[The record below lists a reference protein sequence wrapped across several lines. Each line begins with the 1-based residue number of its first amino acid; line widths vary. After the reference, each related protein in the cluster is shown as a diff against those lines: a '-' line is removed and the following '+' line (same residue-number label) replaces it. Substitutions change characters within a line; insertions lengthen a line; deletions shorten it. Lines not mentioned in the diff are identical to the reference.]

1 MLRRHAGIAVPFVSL
16 GGLMAG
22 AWRAKQARLAV
33 NQEAKRESA
42 MSSSIVRA
50 TCLLALVTLLG
61 AASAQSPPSVPDTIE
76 GHLAAGKSAAGGRD
90 NTPDF
95 YGLVTALC
103 VAPQHG
109 ALPPDAPAPRED
121 PNRKATYMQPK
132 KAFDDVYW
140 MGTES
145 VSAWLLTSSDGYIL
159 YDTANVYD
167 AEDVLVGGMQ
177 KLGLDPARVKYVI
190 VSHGHR
196 GESGGAYLFQSRYG
210 AHIVTADWDLIEASL
225 YGYPTGKPKRD
236 IVATDA
242 MKITL
247 GDRTVTLYLTPGHTP
262 GTISGIFQVHD
273 HGKPLTVVYSG
284 GTEFNFP
291 NDVAH
296 FDQYLASERRLAG
309 LAAAAG
315 ATVIIN
321 NQSQFNGAADKLR
334 ILADRQ
340 AGERH
345 PLDVGREAVARYFR
359 IEDECAQAQRLK
371 VIAGQSS
378 H

>member
-1 MLRRHAGIAVPFVSL
+1 MRHTACLFS
-16 GGLMAG
+16 
-22 AWRAKQARLAV
+22 
-33 NQEAKRESA
+33 
-42 MSSSIVRA
+42 
-50 TCLLALVTLLG
+50 LLALM
-61 AASAQSPPSVPDTIE
+61 ASAGAQAAETVPDTIE
-76 GHLAAGKSAAGGRD
+76 GHLAAGKNAAGGRD

-95 YGLVTALC
+95 YGLVTAIC
-103 VAPQHG
+103 VAPLRG
-109 ALPPDAPAPRED
+109 APAPDAPAPRD
-121 PNRKATYMQPK
+121 DSNRRATYMQPK
-132 KAFDDVYW
+132 KAFDDVYRL
-140 MGTES
+140 GTES

-167 AEDVLVGGMQ
+167 AEDVLVGGME
-177 KLGLDPARVKYVI
+177 KLGLDPAKVKYVI

-210 AHIVTADWDLIEASL
+210 AHVVTGDWDLIDGSL

-236 IVATDA
+236 IVATDG

-247 GDRTVTLYLTPGHTP
+247 GDRTVTLYETPGHTP

-273 HGKPLTVVYSG
+273 RGRPLTVVYSG

-296 FDQYLASERRLAG
+296 FDQYLASERKLAS
-309 LAAAAG
+309 LAAAAN
-315 ATVIIN
+315 ATVVIN

-334 ILADRQ
+334 MLGDRKP
-340 AGERH
+340 GERH
-345 PLDVGREAVARYFR
+345 PLEVGAEAVARYFG

-371 VIAGQSS
+371 VIASGP
-378 H
+378 

>member
-1 MLRRHAGIAVPFVSL
+1 M
-16 GGLMAG
+16 
-22 AWRAKQARLAV
+22 
-33 NQEAKRESA
+33 ESA
-42 MSSSIVRA
+42 MQRPMRKA
-50 TCLLALVTLLG
+50 MYLLAVAALVG
-61 AASAQSPPSVPDTIE
+61 SAHAQSPGSVPDTIE
-76 GHLAAGKSAAGGRD
+76 GHLAAGKKAAGGRD

-95 YGLVTALC
+95 YGLVTAIC
-103 VAPQHG
+103 VAPQRG
-109 ALPPDAPAPRED
+109 APALDAPAPRED

-140 MGTES
+140 LGTES
-145 VSAWLLTSSDGYIL
+145 TSAWLLTSDNGYIL
-159 YDTANVYD
+159 YDTAYVYD
-167 AEDVLVGGMQ
+167 AEDVLIGGMQ
-177 KLGLDPARVKYVI
+177 KLGLDPAKVKYVI

-210 AHIVTADWDLIEASL
+210 ARIVTVDWDLIESSL

-236 IVATDA
+236 IVATDG
-242 MKITL
+242 MKVTV

-273 HGKPLTVVYSG
+273 QGKPLTVVYSG
-284 GTEFNFP
+284 GTEFNFE

-296 FDQYLASERRLAG
+296 FDQYLDSERRLAS
-309 LAAAAG
+309 LATAAG
-315 ATVIIN
+315 ATIIIN

-340 AGERH
+340 PGERH
-345 PLDVGREAVARYFR
+345 PLNVGSEAVARYFR

-371 VIAGQSS
+371 VIAGQSD

>member
-1 MLRRHAGIAVPFVSL
+1 
-16 GGLMAG
+16 
-22 AWRAKQARLAV
+22 
-33 NQEAKRESA
+33 
-42 MSSSIVRA
+42 MSMRKA
-50 TCLLALVTLLG
+50 LCLLALVTL
-61 AASAQSPPSVPDTIE
+61 ADSAHAQSPVSMPDTIE
-76 GHLAAGKSAAGGRD
+76 GRSVESHLAAGKNAAGGRD

-95 YGLVTALC
+95 YGLVTAIC
-103 VAPQHG
+103 VAPQRG
-109 ALPPDAPAPRED
+109 APAPDAPAPHED

-132 KAFDDVYW
+132 KAFDDLYW
-140 MGTES
+140 MGTEG
-145 VSAWLLTSSDGYIL
+145 VSAWLLTSNDGYIL

-167 AEDVLVGGMQ
+167 AEDVLVGGMR
-177 KLGLDPARVKYVI
+177 KLGLDPAKVKYVI

-210 AHIVTADWDLIEASL
+210 ARIVTADWDLIEGSL

-236 IVATDA
+236 IAATDG
-242 MKITL
+242 MKVTV
-247 GDRTVTLYLTPGHTP
+247 GNRTVTLYLTPGHTP
-262 GTISGIFQVHD
+262 GTISGIFQVLD
-273 HGKPLTVVYSG
+273 QGKPLTVVYSG

-296 FDQYLASERRLAG
+296 FDQYLASERRLAS

-315 ATVIIN
+315 ATIIIN

-340 AGERH
+340 PGERH
-345 PLDVGREAVARYFR
+345 PLNVGAEAVARYFK

-371 VIAGQSS
+371 VIAGQSD

>member
-1 MLRRHAGIAVPFVSL
+1 
-16 GGLMAG
+16 
-22 AWRAKQARLAV
+22 
-33 NQEAKRESA
+33 
-42 MSSSIVRA
+42 MSIRKTVY
-50 TCLLALVTLLG
+50 LPILVALLG
-61 AASAQSPPSVPDTIE
+61 SAHAQSVRSVPTTIE

-95 YGLVTALC
+95 YGLVTAIC
-103 VAPQHG
+103 VAPQRG
-109 ALPPDAPAPRED
+109 APAPDAPAPRQD
-121 PNRKATYMQPK
+121 PNRRVTYMEPK

-140 MGTES
+140 FGTES
-145 VSAWLLTSSDGYIL
+145 TSAWLLTSSEGYIL

-177 KLGLDPARVKYVI
+177 KLGLDPAKVKYVI

-210 AHIVTADWDLIEASL
+210 ARIVTADWDLIEHSL
-225 YGYPTGKPKRD
+225 YGYPTGTPKRD
-236 IVATDA
+236 VFATDG

-247 GDRTVTLYLTPGHTP
+247 GERTVTLYSTPGHTP
-262 GTISGIFQVHD
+262 GTISGIFEVHD
-273 HGKPLTVVYSG
+273 QGKPLTVVYSG

-291 NDVAH
+291 NDVTH
-296 FDQYLASERRLAG
+296 FDQYLASVRKLAA

-321 NQSQFNGAADKLR
+321 NQSQFNGAADRLR
-334 ILADRQ
+334 ILADRK

-345 PLDVGREAVARYFR
+345 PLDVGAEAVARYFK
-359 IEDECAQAQRLK
+359 IEDQCAQAQRLK
-371 VIAGQSS
+371 VVAGQRDR
-378 H
+378 

>member
-1 MLRRHAGIAVPFVSL
+1 MRKAVCL
-16 GGLMAG
+16 
-22 AWRAKQARLAV
+22 
-33 NQEAKRESA
+33 SA
-42 MSSSIVRA
+42 I
-50 TCLLALVTLLG
+50 CLLALVTL
-61 AASAQSPPSVPDTIE
+61 ARSADAQSPPSAPDTIE
-76 GHLAAGKSAAGGRD
+76 GHLAAGKNAAGGRD

-95 YGLVTALC
+95 YGLVTAIC
-103 VAPQHG
+103 VAPQRG
-109 ALPPDAPAPRED
+109 APSPDAPAPREE

-132 KAFDDVYW
+132 KAFDDAYW
-140 MGTES
+140 LGTEG
-145 VSAWLLTSSDGYIL
+145 VSAWLLTSNDGYIL

-167 AEDVLVGGMQ
+167 AEDVLVGGMT
-177 KLGLDPARVKYVI
+177 KLGLDPAKVKYVI

-210 AHIVTADWDLIEASL
+210 ARIVTADWDLIEGSV

-236 IVATDA
+236 IEATDG
-242 MKITL
+242 MKLTL
-247 GDRTVTLYLTPGHTP
+247 GDRTITLYATPGHTP

-273 HGKPLTVVYSG
+273 QGKPLTVVYSG

-296 FDQYLASERRLAG
+296 FDQYLASERRLAS
-309 LAAAAG
+309 LAIEAG
-315 ATVIIN
+315 ATIIIN

-340 AGERH
+340 PGERH
-345 PLDVGREAVARYFR
+345 PLDVGTEAVARYFK

-371 VIAGQSS
+371 VIASQGS

>member
-1 MLRRHAGIAVPFVSL
+1 MQSKIPAS
-16 GGLMAG
+16 
-22 AWRAKQARLAV
+22 RLI
-33 NQEAKRESA
+33 SCLI
-42 MSSSIVRA
+42 S
-50 TCLLALVTLLG
+50 CLLAVLMLSS
-61 AASAQSPPSVPDTIE
+61 ANAQSSPPVPDTIE
-76 GHLAAGKSAAGGRD
+76 GHLAAGKNAAGGRD

-109 ALPPDAPAPRED
+109 APPLNAPAPRDE
-121 PNRKATYMQPK
+121 PNRRAAYMQPK

-145 VSAWLLTSSDGYIL
+145 VSAWLLTSDDGYIL

-167 AEDVLVGGMQ
+167 AEDVLVGGMT
-177 KLGLDPARVKYVI
+177 KLGLDPAKVRYVI

-210 AHIVTADWDLIEASL
+210 AHVVTADWDLIESSL
-225 YGYPTGKPKRD
+225 HGYPTGKPTRD
-236 IVATDA
+236 IVATDG
-242 MKITL
+242 MTITV
-247 GDRTVTLYLTPGHTP
+247 GARTVTLYSTPGHTP
-262 GTISGIFQVHD
+262 GTISGTFEVHD

-296 FDQYLASERRLAG
+296 FDQYLASERK
-309 LAAAAG
+309 LAALAANAG
-315 ATVIIN
+315 ATVILN
-321 NQSQFNGAADKLR
+321 NQSEFNGAADKLR
-334 ILADRQ
+334 VLADRQ
-340 AGERH
+340 PGERH
-345 PLDVGREAVARYFR
+345 PLDVGAAAVARYFK

-371 VIAGQSS
+371 IINGQGS

>member
-1 MLRRHAGIAVPFVSL
+1 MPPSMRNAV
-16 GGLMAG
+16 
-22 AWRAKQARLAV
+22 
-33 NQEAKRESA
+33 
-42 MSSSIVRA
+42 
-50 TCLLALVTLLG
+50 CLLALATLVHS
-61 AASAQSPPSVPDTIE
+61 ADAQSPESAPDTIE
-76 GHLAAGKSAAGGRD
+76 GHLAAGKNAAGGRD

-95 YGLVTALC
+95 YGLVTAIC
-103 VAPQHG
+103 VAPQRG
-109 ALPPDAPAPRED
+109 APSPDAPAPREE
-121 PNRKATYMQPK
+121 PNRKAAYMQPK
-132 KAFDDVYW
+132 KAFDDAYW
-140 MGTES
+140 LGTEG
-145 VSAWLLTSSDGYIL
+145 VSAWLLTSNDGYIL

-167 AEDVLVGGMQ
+167 AEDVLVGGMT
-177 KLGLDPARVKYVI
+177 KLGLDPAKVKYVI

-210 AHIVTADWDLIEASL
+210 ARIVTADWDLIEGSR

-236 IVATDA
+236 IEATDG
-242 MKITL
+242 MKLTL
-247 GDRTVTLYLTPGHTP
+247 GDRTITLYATPGHTP

-273 HGKPLTVVYSG
+273 QGKPLTVVYSG

-296 FDQYLASERRLAG
+296 FDQYLASARRLAS
-309 LAAAAG
+309 LATEAG
-315 ATVIIN
+315 ATIIIN

-340 AGERH
+340 PGERH
-345 PLDVGREAVARYFR
+345 PLDVGTEAVARYFK

-371 VIAGQSS
+371 VIASQGS

>member
-1 MLRRHAGIAVPFVSL
+1 MLLSMR
-16 GGLMAG
+16 
-22 AWRAKQARLAV
+22 QAA
-33 NQEAKRESA
+33 
-42 MSSSIVRA
+42 
-50 TCLLALVTLLG
+50 CLLALVMLP
-61 AASAQSPPSVPDTIE
+61 ASAHAQSPQTSPDTIE
-76 GHLAAGKSAAGGRD
+76 GHLAAGKNAAGGRD

-109 ALPPDAPAPRED
+109 APSPDAPAPRED
-121 PNRKATYMQPK
+121 PDRKATYMQPK
-132 KAFDDVYW
+132 QAFDDVYW
-140 MGTES
+140 LGTES
-145 VSAWLLTSSDGYIL
+145 VSAWLLTSNDGYIL

-167 AEDVLVGGMQ
+167 AEDVLVGGMIE
-177 KLGLDPARVKYVI
+177 LGLDPAKVKYVI

-210 AHIVTADWDLIEASL
+210 AHVVTADWDLIEGSR

-236 IVATDA
+236 IVATDG
-242 MKITL
+242 MTITV

-273 HGKPLTVVYSG
+273 QGKPRTVVYSG

-296 FDQYLASERRLAG
+296 FDQYLASERRLAA
-309 LAAAAG
+309 LAASAG
-315 ATVIIN
+315 ATIIIN
-321 NQSQFNGAADKLR
+321 NQSEFNGAADKLR
-334 ILADRQ
+334 VLADRRH
-340 AGERH
+340 GERH
-345 PLDVGREAVARYFR
+345 PLDVGADAVARYFK

-371 VIAGQSS
+371 ILAGESS

>member
-1 MLRRHAGIAVPFVSL
+1 MPLSICKTV
-16 GGLMAG
+16 GL
-22 AWRAKQARLAV
+22 LAV
-33 NQEAKRESA
+33 
-42 MSSSIVRA
+42 
-50 TCLLALVTLLG
+50 VTLLEP
-61 AASAQSPPSVPDTIE
+61 AYAQSPATVPDTIE
-76 GHLAAGKSAAGGRD
+76 GHLAAGKNAAGGRD

-95 YGLVTALC
+95 YGLVTAIC

-109 ALPPDAPAPRED
+109 APSPDAPAPREE

-132 KAFDDVYW
+132 QAFDDLYW
-140 MGTES
+140 MGTEG
-145 VSAWLLTSSDGYIL
+145 VSAWLLTSGDGYIL

-167 AEDVLVGGMQ
+167 AEDVLIGGIK
-177 KLGLDPARVKYVI
+177 KLGLDPAKVKYVI

-210 AHIVTADWDLIEASL
+210 SHIVTADWDLIEGSV

-236 IVATDA
+236 IVATDG
-242 MKITL
+242 MKITV

-296 FDQYLASERRLAG
+296 FDQYLASVHKQAALAT
-309 LAAAAG
+309 AAN

-321 NQSQFNGAADKLR
+321 NQSEFNGAADKLR
-334 ILADRQ
+334 MLADRQ
-340 AGERH
+340 SGERH
-345 PLDVGREAVARYFR
+345 PLDVGTEAVARYFK

-371 VIAGQSS
+371 VIAGQGG

>member
-1 MLRRHAGIAVPFVSL
+1 MPPSMRKAVCL
-16 GGLMAG
+16 NA
-22 AWRAKQARLAV
+22 
-33 NQEAKRESA
+33 
-42 MSSSIVRA
+42 I
-50 TCLLALVTLLG
+50 CLLALVTLVRS
-61 AASAQSPPSVPDTIE
+61 ADAQSPPSAPDTIE
-76 GHLAAGKSAAGGRD
+76 GHLAAGKNAAGGRD

-95 YGLVTALC
+95 YGLVTAIC

-109 ALPPDAPAPRED
+109 APPPDAPAPRED

-140 MGTES
+140 MGTEG
-145 VSAWLLTSSDGYIL
+145 VSAWLLTSNDGYIL
-159 YDTANVYD
+159 YDTANVHD
-167 AEDVLVGGMQ
+167 AEDVLVGGMK
-177 KLGLDPARVKYVI
+177 KLGLDPAKVKYVI

-210 AHIVTADWDLIEASL
+210 AHIVTADWDLIEGSV

-236 IVATDA
+236 IVATDG
-242 MKITL
+242 MKLTL
-247 GDRTVTLYLTPGHTP
+247 GDRTITLYATPGHTP

-273 HGKPLTVVYSG
+273 QGKPLTVVYSG

-296 FDQYLASERRLAG
+296 FDQYLASERRLAS

-315 ATVIIN
+315 ATIIIN

-340 AGERH
+340 PGERH
-345 PLDVGREAVARYFR
+345 PLDVGTEAVARYFK

-371 VIAGQSS
+371 VIASQGS

>member
-1 MLRRHAGIAVPFVSL
+1 MP
-16 GGLMAG
+16 
-22 AWRAKQARLAV
+22 
-33 NQEAKRESA
+33 
-42 MSSSIVRA
+42 SSICKAV
-50 TCLLALVTLLG
+50 CLLAFVTLPNFVH
-61 AASAQSPPSVPDTIE
+61 AQSPETVPDTIE
-76 GHLAAGKSAAGGRD
+76 AHLAAGKNAAGGRD

-95 YGLVTALC
+95 YGLVTAIC

-109 ALPPDAPAPRED
+109 APAPDAPAPRD
-121 PNRKATYMQPK
+121 NPNRKATYLQPK

-140 MGTES
+140 MGTKGE
-145 VSAWLLTSSDGYIL
+145 SAWLLTSDDGYIL

-167 AEDVLVGGMQ
+167 AEDVLIGGMN
-177 KLGLDPARVKYVI
+177 KLGLDPAKVKYVI

-210 AHIVTADWDLIEASL
+210 ARIVTADWDLIEGSI

-236 IVATDA
+236 IVATDG
-242 MKITL
+242 MTITV

-262 GTISGIFQVHD
+262 GTISGIFQVRD
-273 HGKPLTVVYSG
+273 QGKPLTTVYSG

-291 NDVAH
+291 NDIQH
-296 FDQYLASERRLAG
+296 FDQYLASVRRLAA
-309 LAAAAG
+309 LAAAAN

-340 AGERH
+340 PGERH
-345 PLDVGREAVARYFR
+345 PLDVGTEAVARYFK

-371 VIAGQSS
+371 VMAGESGR
-378 H
+378 

>member
-1 MLRRHAGIAVPFVSL
+1 MGSAVRR
-16 GGLMAG
+16 
-22 AWRAKQARLAV
+22 
-33 NQEAKRESA
+33 
-42 MSSSIVRA
+42 SIPKA
-50 TCLLALVTLLG
+50 TYLLALVTL
-61 AASAQSPPSVPDTIE
+61 AASAHAQSPETVPDTIE
-76 GHLAAGKSAAGGRD
+76 GHLAAGKNAAGGRD

-95 YGLVTALC
+95 YGLVTAIC
-103 VAPQHG
+103 VAPQRG
-109 ALPPDAPAPRED
+109 APALDAPAPRED
-121 PNRKATYMQPK
+121 PDRQATYMPPK
-132 KAFDDVYW
+132 QAFDDVYW
-140 MGTES
+140 LGTES
-145 VSAWLLTSSDGYIL
+145 TSAWLLTSDDGYIL
-159 YDTANVYD
+159 YDTAYVHD
-167 AEDVLVGGMQ
+167 AEDVLIGGMK
-177 KLGLDPARVKYVI
+177 KLGLDPSKVKYVI

-210 AHIVTADWDLIEASL
+210 ARIVTADWDLIESSL

-236 IVATDA
+236 IVATDG
-242 MKITL
+242 MKITV
-247 GDRTVTLYLTPGHTP
+247 GSRTVTLYATPGHTP

-273 HGKPLTVVYSG
+273 QGKPLTVVYSG

-296 FDQYLASERRLAG
+296 FDQYLASVRRLAA

-315 ATVIIN
+315 SSVIIN
-321 NQSQFNGAADKLR
+321 NQSQFNGAADRLR

-345 PLDVGREAVARYFR
+345 PLNVGAEAVARYFR

-371 VIAGQSS
+371 VIAGQSD

>member
-1 MLRRHAGIAVPFVSL
+1 ML
-16 GGLMAG
+16 
-22 AWRAKQARLAV
+22 
-33 NQEAKRESA
+33 
-42 MSSSIVRA
+42 SSMRKTVCLNAI
-50 TCLLALVTLLG
+50 CLLALVTL
-61 AASAQSPPSVPDTIE
+61 ADSTHAQSSASVPDTIE
-76 GHLAAGKSAAGGRD
+76 GHLAAGKNAAGGRD

-95 YGLVTALC
+95 YGLVTAIC
-103 VAPQHG
+103 VAPQRG
-109 ALPPDAPAPRED
+109 APAPDAPAPRED

-140 MGTES
+140 LGTEG
-145 VSAWLLTSSDGYIL
+145 VSAWLLTSNDGYIL

-167 AEDVLVGGMQ
+167 AEDVLIGGMT
-177 KLGLDPARVKYVI
+177 KLGLDPAKVKYVI

-210 AHIVTADWDLIEASL
+210 ARIVTADWDLIEGSL

-236 IVATDA
+236 IVATDG
-242 MKITL
+242 MKITV
-247 GDRTVTLYLTPGHTP
+247 GDRTITLYATPGHTP

-273 HGKPLTVVYSG
+273 QGKLLTAVYSG

-296 FDQYLASERRLAG
+296 FDQYLASVRRLAS
-309 LAAAAG
+309 LAAEAG
-315 ATVIIN
+315 ATIIIN

-340 AGERH
+340 PDERH
-345 PLDVGREAVARYFR
+345 SLDVGSEAVARYFK

-371 VIAGQSS
+371 VIAGQGGR
-378 H
+378 

>member
-1 MLRRHAGIAVPFVSL
+1 MGDAVPSS
-16 GGLMAG
+16 MC
-22 AWRAKQARLAV
+22 KAV
-33 NQEAKRESA
+33 
-42 MSSSIVRA
+42 
-50 TCLLALVTLLG
+50 CLLAVVTLLDS
-61 AASAQSPPSVPDTIE
+61 AHAQSPQAVPDTIE
-76 GHLAAGKSAAGGRD
+76 GHLAAGKNAAGGRD

-95 YGLVTALC
+95 YGLVTAIC

-109 ALPPDAPAPRED
+109 APSPDAPAPRED
-121 PNRKATYMQPK
+121 ANRKAAYMQPK
-132 KAFDDVYW
+132 QAFDDLYW
-140 MGTES
+140 MGTEGA
-145 VSAWLLTSSDGYIL
+145 SAWLLTSDDGYIL

-167 AEDVLVGGMQ
+167 AEDVLVGGIK
-177 KLGLDPARVKYVI
+177 KLGLDPAKVKYVI

-210 AHIVTADWDLIEASL
+210 ARIVTADWELIEGSV

-236 IVATDA
+236 IVATDG
-242 MKITL
+242 MKITV

-262 GTISGIFQVHD
+262 GTISGTFQVHD

-291 NDVAH
+291 NDVTH
-296 FDQYLASERRLAG
+296 FDQYLASVRK
-309 LAAAAG
+309 LAALATAAD
-315 ATVIIN
+315 ATIILN
-321 NQSQFNGAADKLR
+321 NQSEFNGAADKLR

-340 AGERH
+340 PGERH
-345 PLDVGREAVARYFR
+345 PLNVGIEAVARYFK

-371 VIAGQSS
+371 VMAGQGS